1 MAAKNDYYSFLCDN
15 KGIGGSAGVMSA
27 RDPGEHSCGRREDG
41 CGNPEG
47 SSEALTPML
56 DRLLHIQT
64 QSPLNPYPHIWSEE
78 SEVTPSKV
86 ASRRRQKGRLSW
98 IVFSALAWYARTPV
112 WWLTLTSSEGQRDI
126 NLSWNALR
134 VRIGRTTR
142 WDIVRWLSDTTR
154 PDYSFKE
161 SRYLL
166 EKYEGLDL
174 DELVDFEF
182 IAIKTSEG
190 NGVYHCFVFGDAL
203 PSTWLRYWWD
213 KYHHSRQIKIELV
226 KRTKSSTDKV
236 RRYALRQYALGQDQ
250 FVRMSHSRN
259 ILFPNQRKTFIAIIK
274 AVGYDNALIWWRYC
288 MLVQGIPLIDS
299 TLPSFAPPP
308 PGVRYVR
315 LSEALEYNDKY
326 GGRF

>member
-1 MAAKNDYYSFLCDN
+1 MADKNDYYSFLCDN

-27 RDPGEHSCGRREDG
+27 RVPGEHFCGGPEDG
-41 CGNPEG
+41 CGNPVET
-47 SSEALTPML
+47 SEAQSPML
-56 DRLLHIQT
+56 DSILHIQT
-64 QSPLNPYPHIWSEE
+64 QSSFNPYPHVWCEE
-78 SEVTPSKV
+78 SGLTPSKV
-86 ASRRRQKGRLSW
+86 DSRRRQKGRLAW
-98 IVFSALAWYARTPV
+98 ILFSALVWYAHTPI

-142 WDIVRWLSDTTR
+142 WDIVRWLLDTTR

-166 EKYEGLDL
+166 EHYEGLNL
-174 DELVDFEF
+174 DELVDFHF

-203 PSTWLRYWWD
+203 PSTWLRYWWE
-213 KYHHSRQIKIELV
+213 KYHHSRQIKIEKV

-236 RRYALRQYALGQDQ
+236 RRYALQQYALGQDQ

-259 ILFPNQRKTFIAIIK
+259 ILFPNQRKTFLETIK
-274 AVGYDNALIWWRYC
+274 AVGYEDALIWWRYC
-288 MLVQGIPLIDS
+288 MLVRGIPLLDA
-299 TLPSFAPPP
+299 TLLSFAPDP

-315 LSEALEYNDKY
+315 LSEALEYNRIH
-326 GGRF
+326 GGAF